1 MGTVCRPGLQAQLLL
16 WVPCSFKT
24 SRLPSLGWVVWA
36 EPRPR
41 PQPGSREVQVPPHQA
56 PGSPDPSPRR
66 ELCPAPHPAQV
77 QGSCSHRGLRLPGC
91 GRCLT
96 PWGRIPSRAGALCT
110 PLPAGSEGAAPAAW
124 LGQPCARSTASPRL
138 GGQGSPHPPRLSLHG
153 PGVGRQ
159 FLPSPLNGGGSGSR
173 PRLSAEGGS
182 QATTNTVILSQA
194 RPTVGRGPLGVRAPY
209 GNEAAARPAAPAP
222 SLPPPPGQ
230 PHGEGQRT
238 EGSGPRGAPASVQG
252 PGDGHWA

>member
-138 GGQGSPHPPRLSLHG
+138 GGQGSRHPPRLSLHG

-182 QATTNTVILSQA
+182 QATTNTAILSQA
-194 RPTVGRGPLGVRAPY
+194 RPTVGRGPLG
-209 GNEAAARPAAPAP
+209 GQG
-222 SLPPPPGQ
+222 SL
-230 PHGEGQRT
+230 
-238 EGSGPRGAPASVQG
+238 
-252 PGDGHWA
+252 WK